1 VDGRDLAGRKEE
13 RVSEEDERVS
23 IRAHYE
29 RFPATVKGAFV
40 LRGSDRD
47 PHLVAIREARL
58 VEASGGGA
66 QPIGLASAVIDV
78 APHRD
83 FFVPFEFAIAELEAG
98 WYRLECEVDIDGSP
112 AVMHPGKA
120 FSVSWPRGTTRRGTL
135 SIDRA
140 VAADRGPKVQLE
152 QVELTADA
160 MRLQYAAEE
169 PVDLRVFAD
178 DERLPLVAQEF
189 DDRSGKG
196 RLFTYPALR
205 SHARLRIEVRAA
217 GHPRSRPAEVDLDL
231 P

>member
-1 VDGRDLAGRKEE
+1 
-13 RVSEEDERVS
+13 VSEKDERVS

-29 RFPATVKGAFV
+29 RFPTTVKGAFV

-58 VEASGGGA
+58 VEGSGGGV
-66 QPIGLASAVIDV
+66 QRIGLASVVIDV
-78 APHRD
+78 APRRD
-83 FFVPFEFAIAELEAG
+83 FFVPFEFAIVELEAG

-112 AVMHPGKA
+112 AVVHPGKA
-120 FSVSWPRGTTRRGTL
+120 FSVSWPRATTRRGTVV
-135 SIDRA
+135 IDRA
-140 VAADRGPKVQLE
+140 VAPDRGPKVQLE
-152 QVELTADA
+152 QVELMADA
-160 MRLQYAAEE
+160 VRLQYSAEE
-169 PVDLRVFAD
+169 PVDLRLFAD
-178 DERLPLVAQEF
+178 DDRLPYVAQEF

-217 GHPRSRPAEVDLDL
+217 GHPRSSAAEVGVDL